1 MGAFTCWNS
10 EDCIPIVFF
19 VIIALFAIAMADHKY
34 SINIQHFVLNPVAI
48 YQSRNPKWSKKTM
61 LETKVD
67 QETSVVF
74 ARCIAKKIMATTKWR
89 QMEEEQVQD
98 QSPFTGRSLFFQVP
112 CFLFYRGT

>member
-1 MGAFTCWNS
+1 
-10 EDCIPIVFF
+10 
-19 VIIALFAIAMADHKY
+19 MADHKY

-74 ARCIAKKIMATTKWR
+74 AHCIAKEKHGHNKNDGKWR
-89 QMEEEQVQD
+89 RNK
-98 QSPFTGRSLFFQVP
+98 FKTNLFSQGGGSSQVP
-112 CFLFYRGT
+112 CFLLYPKR